1 LSHELT
7 EVKQSYVHVCADK
20 DKMEER
26 LKQELS
32 EMFENVRAF
41 EMHCAKREVD
51 LKKLM
56 CCDRLMT

>member
-1 LSHELT
+1 
-7 EVKQSYVHVCADK
+7 VKQSYVHVCADK